1 MLIVLSQADPQVHLL
16 QSVIILAVVGCV
28 SNLMAF
34 AGAHFRI
41 MNVSILVRAP
51 LLSGGIW
58 FEVPG
63 SGGLGLRSVWSCM
76 GKQWRGRRGAGD
88 KPGD

>member
-41 MNVSILVRAP
+41 MNVSILVRAS
-51 LLSGGIW
+51 LRSGGVW
-58 FEVPG
+58 FEVP
-63 SGGLGLRSVWSCM
+63 RE
-76 GKQWRGRRGAGD
+76 WRARVAIRLVLHGEAVARQAGW
-88 KPGD
+88 G